1 VHYADALFFLS
12 PVYFVTAFSWDE
24 HTNPGN
30 VYEASQLVL
39 SMLDGSASPLSEEYR
54 LNYELTV
61 TIRV

>member
-12 PVYFVTAFSWDE
+12 SVYFVTAFSWDE
-24 HTNPGN
+24 HADPGN
-30 VYEASQLVL
+30 VFEASQLVI
-39 SMLDGSASPLSEEYR
+39 SVLDGSASPLSEVYR